1 MLQKYPLEGSTKP
14 SATSDLIRILNSG
27 VLMVSFFIHGNPV
40 QMSHERLLTIS
51 DLRKI
56 NTKGRES
63 FITVLSCKVGAYD
76 RVDPP
81 YVLGEEL
88 MIRRNRG
95 VAVLSTTA
103 LAFAGSNALYAR
115 AMYNYISNYGKV
127 PLGYLSLVGKN
138 DRYYVLL
145 GDPAIMLKLPDSLG
159 PVSSDTLVRGSR
171 NWAYTPRGKFG
182 VFDIPEW
189 DTVSFNCLPVRYPYP
204 KGRSQA
210 FYGDVLGDTTR
221 FWIPLRGPMTSVDT
235 PNQKA
240 LLVWW
245 DKDAGYSALY
255 PVSRAD
261 SNPGS
266 YKPKVYG
273 YYGEIPLKDG
283 MFLPSKVRLR
293 FLFESKE
300 GFDIRTFGEKRL
312 TSEDPYRQPKE
323 RCSGGKDLKRYLGGG
338 VLRFRLFFF
347 SRQAQTRCLNN
358 VRKGNKGL

>member
-1 MLQKYPLEGSTKP
+1 
-14 SATSDLIRILNSG
+14 
-27 VLMVSFFIHGNPV
+27 
-40 QMSHERLLTIS
+40 
-51 DLRKI
+51 
-56 NTKGRES
+56 
-63 FITVLSCKVGAYD
+63 
-76 RVDPP
+76 
-81 YVLGEEL
+81 
-88 MIRRNRG
+88 
-95 VAVLSTTA
+95 
-103 LAFAGSNALYAR
+103 
-115 AMYNYISNYGKV
+115 
-127 PLGYLSLVGKN
+127 VGKN

-204 KGRSQA
+204 KGRSQV

-221 FWIPLRGPMTSVDT
+221 FWIPLRGPLTSSDT

-245 DKDAGYSALY
+245 DKDVGYSALY

-283 MFLPSKVRLR
+283 MFLPSKVRLK

-300 GFDIRTFGEKRL
+300 GFDIRTFGENASPPRILIDNLRSDVLEVKILNDTLAEAYYDFDFSSSPGRHRL
-312 TSEDPYRQPKE
+312 GVSITSAKGIRGYNVWDLNFSGDSLKILDLLAYPNPYRNGKFFVTFNLTKRAELSIRIYTPTGLLVEEIRRISDPGFNSIELSTAYRLANGIYVIFVKARSGKE
-323 RCSGGKDLKRYLGGG
+323 RAKSFTRF
-338 VLRFRLFFF
+338 VILR
-347 SRQAQTRCLNN
+347 
-358 VRKGNKGL
+358 